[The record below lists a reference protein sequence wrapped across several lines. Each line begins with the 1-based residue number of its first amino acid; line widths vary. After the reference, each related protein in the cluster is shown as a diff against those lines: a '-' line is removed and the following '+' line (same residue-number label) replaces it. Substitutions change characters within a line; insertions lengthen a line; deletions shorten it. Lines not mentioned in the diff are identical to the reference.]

1 MYVREYLSFIVGL
14 YKADPCRIDDM
25 IQKTGLKNELQ
36 EIKNVEEVDEIGTNE
51 FKIASDAC
59 HDLRKQLF
67 EFAVAKK
74 FTVLQMSLEENK
86 LEDIFHKLTN

>member
-1 MYVREYLSFIVGL
+1 MGYNDYGQDQDFVNAKDKDCV
-14 YKADPCRIDDM
+14 
-25 IQKTGLKNELQ
+25 
-36 EIKNVEEVDEIGTNE
+36 EIGANE
-51 FKIASDAC
+51 FKITSDAC